1 MILVQERIEYINN
14 LNDVPL
20 TAITYD
26 GCFCDIYFELYNST
40 KSSLKDSGLDYK
52 KLIFCGEIDEDD
64 LGLTDIPLEGTFL
77 RWIGTD
83 KDLSI

>member
-20 TAITYD
+20 TAIPYD

-40 KSSLKDSGLDYK
+40 KS
-52 KLIFCGEIDEDD
+52 
-64 LGLTDIPLEGTFL
+64 
-77 RWIGTD
+77 
-83 KDLSI
+83 